1 MNKAIPEG
9 FLSPKTSEADL
20 MAAMVGEAPKEQAAE
35 PKPGK
40 RRTVQLDA
48 PDQSAQADRPAA
60 KSSPGAARQGGD
72 NEGEEPTIL
81 DSLVEDGEPE
91 DDDDDEGADRD
102 DRDGGAADDD
112 EGGDGAAGDEGED
125 DDPLDGIFDDADDD
139 GDGDGQQ
146 RATLKDDDE
155 VEIDLGGDKKAK
167 ATFGELKQL
176 YAAREH
182 ITQQTREIQTI
193 RQAAEADYGKGQETV
208 MALLQ
213 TMGQAIFR
221 RTIPQP
227 SEDLKRTDPNR
238 YNAQMLA
245 YQNEG
250 AAIQQQQ
257 QTIEQGIMAMEGARA
272 DRIKAERQAAAAEL
286 RRIMPVFSDPV
297 KGPKVSAAIVTA
309 AKEIGWTEEQIAAC
323 TDPLIFKAV
332 ALAARELR
340 RSKSPTVKKAAEKT
354 RTLAARGSQNRDVRL
369 DAKSREKKAHAAA
382 QKNPTTDN
390 LMATMLTQP
399 KTRRRR

>member
-35 PKPGK
+35 PKAGK

-48 PDQSAQADRPAA
+48 SDQSAQADRPAA

-72 NEGEEPTIL
+72 TEDEEPTVL
-81 DSLVEDGEPE
+81 DSLVE
-91 DDDDDEGADRD
+91 
-102 DRDGGAADDD
+102 
-112 EGGDGAAGDEGED
+112 EGGDDGDEDDNAGASDDLSESDAGDEGDEGDDD
-125 DDPLDGIFDDADDD
+125 DDPLDGIFDNADGGDDD
-139 GDGDGQQ
+139 GEP

-182 ITQQTREIQTI
+182 ITQQAREIQTI

-227 SEDLKRTDPNR
+227 TEELKRADPNR

-245 YQNEG
+245 YTQEG
-250 AAIQQQQ
+250 EAIKQQQA
-257 QTIEQGIMAMEGARA
+257 TIEQGIMAMEGARA
-272 DRIKAERQAAAAEL
+272 DRVKAERQAAAAEL
-286 RRIMPVFSDPV
+286 RRIMPVFADPV

-323 TDPLIFKAV
+323 TDPLMFKAV

>member
-48 PDQSAQADRPAA
+48 SDQSAQADRPAA
-60 KSSPGAARQGGD
+60 KSSPGAARQGGED
-72 NEGEEPTIL
+72 NGEEPTIL

-91 DDDDDEGADRD
+91 DDDDGTTDGDAGEGD
-102 DRDGGAADDD
+102 DAG
-112 EGGDGAAGDEGED
+112 EGAAGDEGGEGEDD

-139 GDGDGQQ
+139 GDDDGQQ

-155 VEIDLGGDKKAK
+155 VEIDLGGDKKGK

-227 SEDLKRTDPNR
+227 TEEMKRADPNR

-245 YQNEG
+245 YTQEG
-250 AAIQQQQ
+250 EAIKQQQA
-257 QTIEQGIMAMEGARA
+257 TIEQGIMAMEGARA
-272 DRIKAERQAAAAEL
+272 DRVKAERQAAAAEL

-390 LMATMLTQP
+390 LMATMLTAP